1 MANLLTERGWPFI
14 FLPTTGVLSRWE
26 DRAYRSYK
34 AHKTNMFYNPDGL
47 PHPLGGKMG
56 ASNMDHI
63 TDPPLPLPKGGGS
76 KQPTISYSS
85 PFGGIE
91 GGYQYESYY
100 RTI

>member
-26 DRAYRSYK
+26 YRAYRSYK
-34 AHKTNMFYNPDGL
+34 AHKTNMFYYPDGL
-47 PHPLGGKMG
+47 PHPL
-56 ASNMDHI
+56 
-63 TDPPLPLPKGGGS
+63 GGS

-91 GGYQYESYY
+91 GGYQYESYW
-100 RTI
+100 

>member
-1 MANLLTERGWPFI
+1 M
-14 FLPTTGVLSRWE
+14 
-26 DRAYRSYK
+26 SYK
-34 AHKTNMFYNPDGL
+34 AHKTNMFYYPDGL

-56 ASNMDHI
+56 TSNMDHI

-100 RTI
+100 FPTTTLRPLTI

>member
-1 MANLLTERGWPFI
+1 M
-14 FLPTTGVLSRWE
+14 
-26 DRAYRSYK
+26 SYK
-34 AHKTNMFYNPDGL
+34 AHKTNMFYYPDGL

-91 GGYQYESYY
+91 GATNMSHIGKIKAPPRGWGRAIGDANTYSAFAAF
-100 RTI
+100 